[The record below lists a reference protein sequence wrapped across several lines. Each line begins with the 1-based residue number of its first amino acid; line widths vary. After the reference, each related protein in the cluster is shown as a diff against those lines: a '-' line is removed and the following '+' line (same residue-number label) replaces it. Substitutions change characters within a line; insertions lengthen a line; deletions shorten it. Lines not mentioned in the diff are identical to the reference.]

1 MYYIQ
6 SEAENCI
13 IFKNTPYQ
21 GLFGMRI
28 LKTNKQNIKH
38 VGNKNGSS

>member
-1 MYYIQ
+1 MHCIQ
-6 SEAENCI
+6 SKAENCI

-28 LKTNKQNIKH
+28 FKNK
-38 VGNKNGSS
+38 